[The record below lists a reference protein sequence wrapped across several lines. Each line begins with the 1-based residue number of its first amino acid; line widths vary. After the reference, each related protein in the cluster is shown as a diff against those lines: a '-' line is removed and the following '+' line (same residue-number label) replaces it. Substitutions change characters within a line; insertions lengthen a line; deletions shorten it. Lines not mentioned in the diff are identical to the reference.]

1 MNKYNFDPNSSRIKL
16 AHQRLAAAYSRQPG
30 AVVPIVEPNCLYP
43 LPSYTAQDVLTDMD
57 NMLEHSVAWA
67 NGLAATDNDWPPF
80 LNTFCGVAMVPEAFG
95 CEVVFVDDG
104 TAYAP
109 PCITDIEQV
118 WSLKPKKVGET
129 SMIKRLFEWVDL
141 SQRELGTKVPLW
153 TTDIQSPFSVAVQI
167 VDHEEILIA
176 CHTNPK
182 AIHHLCRMITDF
194 TIDFMKQH
202 IAQMEHA
209 CFPGRNFPSIS
220 ENIGICIADDTPL
233 VMLSPEMYMEFAYP
247 YNAELGEIFG
257 GIHIHSCGDYRHNL
271 DSLLKLPTLKSI
283 QLHAGIGEFS
293 LPQTAEE
300 DCPFNRARKQIAYFV
315 DSGNIAAG
323 DGYRNRSSEHYEE
336 YVLPRL
342 KAGDMTGCIL
352 QSCGMSPELPDV
364 AFALSWMREQT
375 ELKIEN

>member
-1 MNKYNFDPNSSRIKL
+1 MNRYNFDPNSYRIKE
-16 AHQRLAAAYSRQPG
+16 AHKRLKAAYNREKD
-30 AVVPIVEPNCLYP
+30 AVVPVVDPNSGIS
-43 LPSYTAQDVLTDMD
+43 LPKYTAKDVLTDMD
-57 NMLEHSVAWA
+57 KMLEHSVMWA
-67 NGLAATDNDWPPF
+67 NGLAMTDNDWPPF
-80 LNTFCGVAMVPEAFG
+80 LNTFCGVPMVPEAFG
-95 CEVVFVDDG
+95 SEVMFVDDG

-109 PCITDIEQV
+109 PFISDIEQV
-118 WSLKPKKVGET
+118 WTMKPKKVGDS

-141 SQRELGTKVPLW
+141 SQRKLGTEVPLW

-167 VDHEEILIA
+167 VEHEEILMA
-176 CHTNPK
+176 CYTNPK

-233 VMLSPEMYMEFAYP
+233 VMLSPDMYMEFAYP

-283 QLHAGIGEFS
+283 QLHAGKGEFI
-293 LPQTAEE
+293 LPKTAEE
-300 DCPFNRARKQIAYFV
+300 DCAFNRARKQITYFV

-323 DGYRNRSSEHYEE
+323 DGYKDRSQDHYVE

-352 QSCGMSPELPDV
+352 QSCGVSPDLPDV
-364 AFALSWMREQT
+364 DSALKWTRQQV
-375 ELKIEN
+375 